1 MQVYHYIVFS
11 DLDFFTKYGLL
22 GFMSDLAMN
31 KYYILDDK
39 VAIRDA
45 FYINYKENVSFLHI
59 EEYLKFFLPK
69 SNKREINS
77 LIKKCK
83 DELQSNTTKE
93 TYLTSI
99 LNEYLIYS
107 KDYAEP
113 VDMILNY
120 ARSLYKNLYATI
132 ERKPNSIFHAFL
144 SVNNIT
150 HNLEDLYYN
159 NSFGFTVNYL
169 KQAIDIYYAMQIGQ
183 DVRLLKLCNFCND
196 AFIAKNP
203 KAEYDAP
210 GCKNKANVYKNRKK
224 SLTPNITQ
232 TEDKIIAKI
241 PSQEL
246 SDSIIKGLKKK
257 NK

>member
-1 MQVYHYIVFS
+1 
-11 DLDFFTKYGLL
+11 
-22 GFMSDLAMN
+22 
-31 KYYILDDK
+31 
-39 VAIRDA
+39 
-45 FYINYKENVSFLHI
+45 
-59 EEYLKFFLPK
+59 
-69 SNKREINS
+69 
-77 LIKKCK
+77 
-83 DELQSNTTKE
+83 
-93 TYLTSI
+93 
-99 LNEYLIYS
+99 
-107 KDYAEP
+107 
-113 VDMILNY
+113 MILNY

-132 ERKPNSIFHAFL
+132 ERKPTLIFQTFL

-169 KQAIDIYYAMQIGQ
+169 KQAIDIYYAMQMGQ
-183 DVRLLKLCNFCND
+183 DVRLLKLCNFCNN

-203 KAEYDAP
+203 KAEYDTP

-232 TEDKIIAKI
+232 AEDKIIAKI
-241 PSQEL
+241 SSQEL